1 MLTPVSSITRAA
13 TRDPNGPLNIL
24 TGPTHESY
32 ETNLCK
38 TGHNFY
44 ALRGFENFKDW
55 DSRYRPLPSNYILLN
70 PALGMDQIPVGLD
83 FDLVLSQHKF
93 GQFQVLK
100 QFADMLH
107 LPLLSLEH
115 TLPYPTWTE
124 ARLQSLKTMRGN
136 VNVFIS
142 EFSRKGWGWND
153 DEADVIHHGVDTDIF
168 SAKPMLVP
176 KKAHALSV
184 VNDWINRDWCCGYKI
199 WEEATR
205 GLPTKVLGAT
215 PGLSVAAKTV
225 QELVYAYR
233 EAQLFVNTSL
243 ISPIPSVVLEAMS
256 CGLPVVSTDTAM
268 LPEVITDGVNGYL
281 CKDAKEIRMRTE
293 KLLADPEKCLEMGRQ
308 ARATIVERF
317 SATKFVEN
325 WDAILRK
332 AAGVVYK

>member
-1 MLTPVSSITRAA
+1 MLSPVSSITRAA
-13 TRDPNGPLNIL
+13 TRGADEPLRIL

-38 TGHNFY
+38 TGHIFY

-55 DSRYRPLPSNYILLN
+55 DKKYRPVPSNYILLN
-70 PALGMDQIPVGLD
+70 PELGIEQIPVDVG

-100 QFADMLH
+100 QVADMLH
-107 LPLLSLEH
+107 LPLVSLEH
-115 TLPYPTWTE
+115 TLPHPSWGND
-124 ARLQSLKTMRGN
+124 RLANLKAMHGD

-142 EFSRKGWGWND
+142 EFSRKEWGWGD
-153 DEADVIHHGVDTDIF
+153 TEAEVVNHGVDTDIF
-168 SAKPMLVP
+168 SAKPLLVQ
-176 KKAHALSV
+176 KKPHALSV
-184 VNDWINRDWCCGYKI
+184 VNDWINRDWCCGYSI

-205 GLPTKVLGAT
+205 GLPTKALGAT
-215 PGLSVAAKTV
+215 PGLSEAAKSV

-268 LPEVITDGVNGYL
+268 LPEVITDGVDGYL
-281 CKDAKEIRMRTE
+281 CKDAAEIRMRTKE
-293 KLLADPEKCLEMGRQ
+293 LLADPDKCLEMGLA

-325 WDAILRK
+325 WDKLLRK